1 MKLTTA
7 GNLEGIGRIGILYTE
22 GYVGL
27 ELTHQ
32 TVTDMTGSN
41 ELTLLTGERG
51 VVNDEV
57 HRDRRFGDLLERNR
71 RSLTGDD
78 GITYVEI
85 LDTGNRNDLTAVCLI
100 DIDSCETI
108 EGIELRDTYTGTLVR
123 IVVVYDIGLLI
134 QLQGTVIDLTNTDT
148 SDELVVIDGG
158 HQHLGIGIRITL
170 RCRDVIENRLEER
183 LHGGGIIIE
192 TSLREALLR
201 GCIQERAVKLLVGRI
216 EIHHQLENLILDLGR
231 TCLRLIDLVDNDHN
245 RKTQIQGLLQ
255 YETGLWHRSLEGI
268 DQEDRTIY
276 HLEDTLYLTTE
287 ISVARGID
295 DVDLRALIV
304 NGCVLRE
311 NGDTSLTLD
320 RVRVHDTDTHLLVI
334 TEYTGLL

>member
-7 GNLEGIGRIGILYTE
+7 GNLEGISRIRILYTE
-22 GYVGL
+22 RYIGL
-27 ELTHQ
+27 LLTHQ
-32 TVTDMTGSN
+32 TVTDMTGSH

-51 VVNDEV
+51 VIDDEI
-57 HRDRRFGDLLERNR
+57 HRDRRLRNLLERNR
-71 RSLTGDD
+71 GCLAGDD
-78 GITYVEI
+78 RITYVEI
-85 LDTGNRNDLTAVCLI
+85 LDTGNRNDLTAAGLI
-100 DIDSCETI
+100 DINSCETVK
-108 EGIELRDTYTGTLVR
+108 GVELRDTYTGTLVR
-123 IVVVYDIGLLI
+123 IVVVHDVGLLI
-134 QLQGTVIDLTNTDT
+134 QLQGTVIDLTDTDT
-148 SDELVVIDGG
+148 SDELVVINSR
-158 HQHLGIGIRITL
+158 HQHLRIRIRIAL
-170 RCRDVIENRLEER
+170 RCRDIIEDGLEQW

-192 TSLREALLR
+192 ASLRKALLR
-201 GCIQERAVKLLVGRI
+201 GCIQERAVELLVGSI

-231 TCLRLIDLVDNDHN
+231 TCLRLIDLVDHDHN
-245 RKTQIQGLLQ
+245 RKTKVQGLLQ

-276 HLEDTLYLTTE
+276 HLENTLYLTTE

-320 RVRVHDTDTHLLVI
+320 RVRVHDTDAHLLVI